1 MGTLKRLNKVGL
13 ILLVGSTIISLFI
26 LYPVAYIKIFI
37 SAYFNG
43 FANPQFSIG
52 SLDYILINL
61 SFMILGLILII
72 HDLKN

>member
-1 MGTLKRLNKVGL
+1 MCTLKRLNKVGL

-26 LYPVAYIKIFI
+26 LYPLSYIKIFI
-37 SAYFNG
+37 NAYFNC
-43 FANPQFSIG
+43 FANPQYAID
-52 SLDYILINL
+52 SLDYILVNL